1 MKMTVMILLIKEKAL
16 RKPHLSG
23 LVTFKSVSTISQHFI
38 TSIEIPI
45 ALFAL
50 LNKEN
55 DPESIALHMP
65 DVQIT

>member
-45 ALFAL
+45 ALFTL
-50 LNKEN
+50 LKEN